1 MVSPVFFCNKIPLY
15 RMGEMKFMGRFAT
28 SVTTGPDNFSFV
40 IYQGQKQSDPELAM
54 FELVTLS

>member
-1 MVSPVFFCNKIPLY
+1 
-15 RMGEMKFMGRFAT
+15 MGEMKFMGRFAT